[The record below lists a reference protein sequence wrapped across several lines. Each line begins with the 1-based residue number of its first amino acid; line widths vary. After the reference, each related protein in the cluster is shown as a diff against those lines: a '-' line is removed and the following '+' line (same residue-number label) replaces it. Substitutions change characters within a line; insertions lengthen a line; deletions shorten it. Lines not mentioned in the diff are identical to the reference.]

1 MIAAA
6 IRTLF
11 ACVLLSAPV
20 VAPVFA
26 QDSTEPPP
34 PKSSPIRPVMEESLP
49 RAGGILVF
57 GGTQGTGLETV
68 KELVARNE
76 NVTVMVRA
84 TSDTTALKALGVNLV
99 VGDALDPESVK
110 QAFTAAPF
118 RAAISVLGGHNDYR
132 VDGEGNKNVIDGA
145 KNAGIPRLVL
155 VTSLGAG
162 DSAASAPWYLSWALD
177 LFMKDYMAAKTAAE
191 DHLRAT
197 DLDYTII
204 RPGWLL
210 SSTKPG
216 GTPALVPETNAFS
229 WITRADLGK
238 LVAASVEDESTFK
251 KVLTAFDASRSSVWD
266 ILF

>member
-1 MIAAA
+1 MAAL
-6 IRTLF
+6 RLLF
-11 ACVLLSAPV
+11 LALLMMAAP
-20 VAPVFA
+20 AGA

-34 PKSSPIRPVMEESLP
+34 PKSSPVKPVIEESLP

-68 KELVARNE
+68 KHLVAMHER
-76 NVTVMVRA
+76 VTVMVRA
-84 TSDTTALKALGVNLV
+84 TSDTAALKELGVNIV
-99 VGDALDPESVK
+99 TGDALDAESVK

-118 RAAISVLGGHNDYR
+118 RAAVSVLGGHNDYR
-132 VDGEGNKNVIDGA
+132 VDGEGNKNVIDA
-145 KNAGIPRLVL
+145 TKAAGVPRLVL

-162 DSAASAPWYLSWALD
+162 DSAASAPWYLSWALR

-197 DLDYTII
+197 DLDYTIV

-210 SSTKPG
+210 TSDKPG
-216 GTPALVPETNAFS
+216 TPVLVPETDKFS

-238 LVAASVEDESTFK
+238 LVASVIEDKTTFK
-251 KVLTAFDASRSSVWD
+251 KTLTAYDPARDSVWK
-266 ILF
+266 IIF

>member
-1 MIAAA
+1 
-6 IRTLF
+6 
-11 ACVLLSAPV
+11 
-20 VAPVFA
+20 
-26 QDSTEPPP
+26 
-34 PKSSPIRPVMEESLP
+34 
-49 RAGGILVF
+49 
-57 GGTQGTGLETV
+57 
-68 KELVARNE
+68 
-76 NVTVMVRA
+76 
-84 TSDTTALKALGVNLV
+84 
-99 VGDALDPESVK
+99 
-110 QAFTAAPF
+110 
-118 RAAISVLGGHNDYR
+118 
-132 VDGEGNKNVIDGA
+132 
-145 KNAGIPRLVL
+145 
-155 VTSLGAG
+155 
-162 DSAASAPWYLSWALD
+162 LSWALD

>member
-1 MIAAA
+1 MTALRLI
-6 IRTLF
+6 F
-11 ACVLLSAPV
+11 MSLLMLASPAWT
-20 VAPVFA
+20 
-26 QDSTEPPP
+26 QESTEPPP
-34 PKSSPIRPVMEESLP
+34 PKSSPVKPVVEESLP

-68 KELVARNE
+68 KQLVAMHE
-76 NVTVMVRA
+76 HVTVMVRG
-84 TSDTTALKALGVNLV
+84 TSDTTALKELGVNIV
-99 VGDALDPESVK
+99 VGDALDPESIK

-118 RAAISVLGGHNDYR
+118 RAAVSVLGGHKDYR
-132 VDGEGNKNVIDGA
+132 VDGEGNKNVIDATKGA
-145 KNAGIPRLVL
+145 GVPRFVL

-162 DSAASAPWYLSWALD
+162 DSAASAPWYLGWALR

-210 SSTKPG
+210 SSTKAG
-216 GTPALVPETNAFS
+216 GTPTLVPETNTFS

-238 LVAASVEDESTFK
+238 LVATSVEDEATFK
-251 KVLTAFDASRSSVWD
+251 KTLTAYDPARDSVWE